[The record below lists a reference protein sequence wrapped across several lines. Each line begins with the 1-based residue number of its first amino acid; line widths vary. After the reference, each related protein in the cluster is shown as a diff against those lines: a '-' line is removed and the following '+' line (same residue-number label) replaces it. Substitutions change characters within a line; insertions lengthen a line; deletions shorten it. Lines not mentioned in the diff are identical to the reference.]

1 MDIHKRIKALNEA
14 TVLDSF
20 RVEGK
25 SAINKTADGYI
36 LLAILRLAVGKDIYT
51 AVILLCL

>member
-20 RVEGK
+20 MYQGGGK
-25 SAINKTADGYI
+25 KRHQDKTDGYI
-36 LLAILRLAVGKDIYT
+36 KY
-51 AVILLCL
+51 